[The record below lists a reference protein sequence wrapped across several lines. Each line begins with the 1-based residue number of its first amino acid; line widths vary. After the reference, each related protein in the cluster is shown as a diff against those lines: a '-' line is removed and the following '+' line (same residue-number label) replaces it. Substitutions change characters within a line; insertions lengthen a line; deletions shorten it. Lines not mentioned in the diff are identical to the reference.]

1 MRKIYLF
8 LLALCVSSVAATV
21 KAQTYPPTNQDTYGY
36 TVLDAILNAKLTTA
50 TADHE
55 AHLRF
60 CKAIPLT
67 PMVGETKYGGKQSLQ
82 FNVGI
87 TLDNRGEYPSY
98 NNLSVLKA
106 QGFVTEDEFHFKVGQ
121 TLNPKPAKGEDLYGF
136 NDGAW
141 EGSWM
146 PYAVYIDYPIDN
158 AFTAADLVSSKT
170 APNSSESYYNPAAF
184 RAPIVPGK
192 YRLRLM
198 TGATTP
204 PEGVASMATT
214 GGNMIADA
222 YITLERPTVTFVYD
236 ASRGTVTGGTPAE
249 ELVCGEAYT
258 FTVTPKSGYDAT
270 VTATVGDG
278 TVIVDVTPTDN
289 GDGTYTIAADKFQND
304 MTITVTFVKHTFTAA
319 DAAAGNCYFRL
330 LNKYYAGRYL
340 KAAIAKVPED
350 NTTNRVTDGAATLF
364 THTLEEGSA
373 SYIWRLNPIS
383 GKSTFYLTT
392 QGYLAGEI
400 MDGDSRE
407 GANQTVRMSKT
418 TGSEVTVALR
428 NGYYV
433 FSNASNGAYAYLHS
447 TNYGESQS
455 DAGFPAT
462 TEGNYVVGWSA
473 TTSDGPSFWTI
484 EPVEEFNITIG
495 KGGWSTINY
504 AFPVSL
510 PASVVKAYAV
520 SGETE
525 SAVSL
530 VEVEPVDGEI
540 QLPSNTPVFLEG
552 TEGAACTVSI
562 LTSDPS
568 AISVT
573 NVLSG
578 TLLSESPTGTIYGI
592 ATPSGK
598 PTALYKM
605 QSGTTIPCNKAYLV
619 RSQSSVAKLDLDF
632 GGTTTGIDSLTPNP
646 TTVDSNVLYD
656 LNGRRVLYPT
666 RGIYVTGS
674 GKKIYL
680 K

>member
-36 TVLDAILNAKLTTA
+36 TVLEAILNAKLTTT
-50 TADHE
+50 TANNN

-67 PMVGETKYGGKQSLQ
+67 PMKGGIQYGEKQSLQ
-82 FNVGI
+82 FNDGI
-87 TLDNRGEYPSY
+87 TLENRGKYPSY
-98 NNLSVLKA
+98 NNLSFLK
-106 QGFVTEDEFHFKVGQ
+106 GEGYVTADEFHFKVGQ
-121 TLNPKPAKGEDLYGF
+121 TLSPKPAKGEDLYGF

-141 EGSWM
+141 DGSWM
-146 PYAVYIDYPIDN
+146 PYAVYIDYSIE
-158 AFTAADLVSSKT
+158 AGFTAADLVSSGNG
-170 APNSSESYYNPAAF
+170 APGFFYSQAGDF
-184 RAPIVPGK
+184 RASTTPGT

-222 YITLERPTVTFVYD
+222 YITLERPTVTLVYD

-249 ELVCGEAYT
+249 DLVCGENYT

-270 VTATVGDG
+270 VAATVGDG
-278 TVIVDVTPTDN
+278 TVNVDVTPTNN

-304 MTITVTFVKHTFTAA
+304 MKITVIFAKQPTFTAA
-319 DAAAGNCYFRL
+319 DAAVGNCYFRL
-330 LNKYYAGRYL
+330 LNKAYNSRYL
-340 KAAIAKVPED
+340 KAAIAKVP
-350 NTTNRVTDGAATLF
+350 TTSRVTNNAVTLF
-364 THTLEEGSA
+364 THTLEESSA
-373 SYIWRLNPIS
+373 SYIWKLQPIAGS
-383 GKSTFYLTT
+383 SSFYLTS
-392 QGYLAGEI
+392 QGYMMGSI
-400 MDGDSRE
+400 GNGD
-407 GANQTVRMSKT
+407 QITVTMSTETGSPVTVGTVGDYYTFT
-418 TGSEVTVALR
+418 TGA
-428 NGYYV
+428 
-433 FSNASNGAYAYLHS
+433 GATAAENNSYLHALQ
-447 TNYGESQS
+447 YGETLTNEQEY
-455 DAGFPAT
+455 PAT
-462 TEGNYVVGWSA
+462 AEGDYVASWNSSA
-473 TTSDGPSFWTI
+473 AASQWTI
-484 EPVEEFNITIG
+484 EPIEEFYITIG

-530 VEVEPVDGEI
+530 AEVEPVGGAI
-540 QLPSNTPVFLEG
+540 LLPSNTPVFLEG
-552 TEGAACTVSI
+552 TEGAVCTVSI
-562 LTSDPS
+562 LTSKPS
-568 AISVT
+568 EISVT
-573 NVLSG
+573 NELSG
-578 TLLSESPTGTIYGI
+578 TLLPESPEGTIYGI
-592 ATPSGK
+592 ATPSGQ

-605 QSGTTIPCNKAYLV
+605 REGTTIPCNKAYLE
-619 RSQSSVAKLDLDF
+619 STQSSVAKLDLNF
-632 GGTTTGIDSLTPNP
+632 GGQPTGIESLTPDP

>member
-36 TVLDAILNAKLTTA
+36 TVLEAILNAKLTTT
-50 TADHE
+50 TANNN

-67 PMVGETKYGGKQSLQ
+67 PMKGGIQYGEKQSLQ
-82 FNVGI
+82 FNDGI
-87 TLDNRGEYPSY
+87 TLENRGKYPSY

-106 QGFVTEDEFHFKVGQ
+106 QGFVTADEFHFKVGQ
-121 TLNPKPAKGEDLYGF
+121 TLSPKPAKGEDLYGF

-141 EGSWM
+141 DGSWM
-146 PYAVYIDYPIDN
+146 PYAVYIDYSIE
-158 AFTAADLVSSKT
+158 AGFTAADLVSSGNG
-170 APNSSESYYNPAAF
+170 APGFFYSQAGEF
-184 RAPIVPGK
+184 RASTTPGT

-222 YITLERPTVTFVYD
+222 YITLERPTVTINYD
-236 ASRGTVTGGTPAE
+236 ASRGTVTSGTSAE
-249 ELVCGEAYT
+249 NLVCGEDYT

-278 TVIVDVTPTDN
+278 TVNVEVTPTNN
-289 GDGTYTIAADKFQND
+289 GDGTYTIPADKFQND

-330 LNKYYAGRYL
+330 LNKAYNSRYL
-340 KAAIAKVPED
+340 KAGIAHIPAGV
-350 NTTNRVTDGAATLF
+350 TTNRLTDGAATLF

-392 QGYLAGEI
+392 QGYLVGEI
-400 MDGDSRE
+400 MNGNSAE

-428 NGYYV
+428 DGYYV

-447 TNYGESQS
+447 TDYGESRS
-455 DAGFPAT
+455 DASFPAT
-462 TEGNYVVGWSA
+462 AEGDYVVGWSA
-473 TTSDGPSFWTI
+473 TTSNGPSFWTI

-530 VEVEPVDGEI
+530 AEVEPVDGEI

-562 LTSDPS
+562 LTFEPS

-573 NVLSG
+573 NKLSG
-578 TLLSESPTGTIYGI
+578 TLLPESPTGTIYGI
-592 ATPSGK
+592 ATPDDQ

-605 QSGTTIPCNKAYLV
+605 QSGTTIPCNKAYLGS
-619 RSQSSVAKLDLDF
+619 SQSSVAKLDLDF
-632 GGTTTGIDSLTPNP
+632 GGTTTGIDSLTPDP

>member
-36 TVLDAILNAKLTTA
+36 TVLDAILNAKLTTT
-50 TADHE
+50 TANNS

-67 PMVGETKYGGKQSLQ
+67 PMKGGIPYGEKQSLQ

-98 NNLSVLKA
+98 NNLSFLK
-106 QGFVTEDEFHFKVGQ
+106 GEGYVTADEFHFKVGQ
-121 TLNPKPAKGEDLYGF
+121 TLSPKPAKGEDLYGF

-141 EGSWM
+141 DGSWM
-146 PYAVYIDYPIDN
+146 PYAVYIDYSIEPG
-158 AFTAADLVSSKT
+158 FTAADLVSSGNG
-170 APNSSESYYNPAAF
+170 APGSFYSQAGEF
-184 RAPIVPGK
+184 RASTTPGT

-222 YITLERPTVTFVYD
+222 YITLERPTVTINYD
-236 ASRGTVTGGTPAE
+236 ASRGTVTGGTSAE
-249 ELVCGEAYT
+249 NLVCGEAYT

-278 TVIVDVTPTDN
+278 TVNVEVTPTNN
-289 GDGTYTIAADKFQND
+289 GDGTYTIPADKFQND
-304 MTITVTFVKHTFTAA
+304 MTINVTFVKHTFTAA
-319 DAAAGNCYFRL
+319 EAAAGNCYFRL
-330 LNKYYAGRYL
+330 LNRNYAGRYL
-340 KAAIAKVPED
+340 KAAIAKVPVG
-350 NTTNRVTDGAATLF
+350 NTTNRVTNNTATLF
-364 THTLEEGSA
+364 THTLEESSA
-373 SYIWRLNPIS
+373 SYIWKLQPIAGS
-383 GKSTFYLTT
+383 SSFYLTS
-392 QGYLAGEI
+392 QGYKIGSI
-400 MDGDSRE
+400 GNGDD
-407 GANQTVRMSKT
+407 QTVRMSTETGSPVTVGTVSGYYTFT
-418 TGSEVTVALR
+418 TGAGNR
-428 NGYYV
+428 G
-433 FSNASNGAYAYLHS
+433 YLHALK
-447 TNYGESQS
+447 YGETIT
-455 DAGFPAT
+455 DDEGYPAT
-462 TEGNYVVGWSA
+462 AEGDYVASWETSA
-473 TTSDGPSFWTI
+473 DASQWTI
-484 EPVEEFNITIG
+484 EPVEEFDITIG
-495 KGGWSTINY
+495 TGGWSTIKY

-530 VEVEPVDGEI
+530 AEVEPVDGEI
-540 QLPSNTPVFLEG
+540 QLPSNTPVFLKG

-562 LTSDPS
+562 LTSEPS

-605 QSGTTIPCNKAYLV
+605 TAGTTIPCNKAYLV